1 MRDGGRTETEVIWQ
15 DALIA
20 GSEGQR
26 RGEEPEEREAWGVE
40 RRRDVG
46 QNVKLELIR
55 AHRGADEWLI
65 VVTDR
70 RRRRNNQ
77 RFVRP
82 WFTSPSAVS
91 SPSACR

>member
-1 MRDGGRTETEVIWQ
+1 MELETWMGAEVIWQ

-26 RGEEPEEREAWGVE
+26 RGEEPEEQESWGAE
-40 RRRDVG
+40 RSGDVG

-65 VVTDR
+65 VVADR

-77 RFVRP
+77 RFVWP
-82 WFTSPSAVS
+82 
-91 SPSACR
+91 